1 MGILIAST
9 FSIHWVLWF
18 TVWVTVVFILLFLIH
33 YGRQLIQLRQSIG
46 IAIILVFFA
55 SGGLGYTFRMPDSQ
69 RKHFSRYFL
78 YDDEI
83 AVKVIDID
91 KDTTGYRKMI
101 VGVEAVVNKQKTIPT
116 VGELLCYISSSDVET
131 GDQLLLHPRILS
143 IKNKNNPGEFDA
155 VSYWKT
161 QGIRHMSF
169 IRPEQVQVLQRGGFA
184 DQFWMRIRGYLRGV
198 IVDYLSP
205 ENLGVAEALVLGD
218 KSGLSSE
225 TRAQFANA
233 GAMHVLAVSGM
244 HVGILLGF
252 LRFLFYRISFMRRR
266 SLFIWFSLIIIWCFA
281 FVTGLSSSVFR
292 ATLMFTVL
300 SIGQLRGYSFFSL
313 NALFVSA
320 LIILF
325 IDPIELF
332 NIGFQLSFLA
342 MLGIS
347 FFFGPLRN
355 LLKSQSKIVNYFWD
369 GLTVGVAAQIGT
381 LPISLYYFN
390 QFPNYFLLTNLG
402 LLVLAGASLIAVLL
416 LLSFFWLPYLND
428 LLGILADFVFTVL
441 NAFISFINELPGT
454 ITDGFTPSVIWV
466 CAVYAGIIAVIH
478 FWNKRLLNGFRYS
491 LLFLIVCVAFL
502 TVRRYQNSMSKE
514 IIFFNHDQKIVLLKE
529 PQKVVCLYDAKID
542 TSQIYFYAEGY
553 GKRKGVETIYLSVE
567 TNTDTKVENELQLS
581 ARNNE
586 WIIDYYGEKLRF
598 GDVRSGRKQNEG
610 IQLLAEERN
619 QQFTTE
625 HGAVVLHPFLD
636 D

>member
-1 MGILIAST
+1 M
-9 FSIHWVLWF
+9 
-18 TVWVTVVFILLFLIH
+18 
-33 YGRQLIQLRQSIG
+33 RQSIG

-55 SGGLGYTFRMPDSQ
+55 SGGLGYSFRMPDAQ
-69 RKHFSRYFL
+69 RKHFSRHFL

-101 VGVEAVVNKQKTIPT
+101 VHVEAVLSKQKTIPT
-116 VGELLCYISSSDVET
+116 VGKLLCYISSSDVET
-131 GDQLLLHPRILS
+131 GDQLLLHPKISS
-143 IKNKNNPGEFDA
+143 IENKNNPGEFDA
-155 VSYWKT
+155 VSYWRS
-161 QGIRHMSF
+161 QGIGHISF
-169 IRPEQVQVLQRGGFA
+169 IRPDQFEVLHHGSFA

-205 ENLGVAEALVLGD
+205 ENIGVAEALVLGD

-252 LRFLFYRISFMRRR
+252 LRFVFYRIPWMRKRG
-266 SLFIWFSLIIIWCFA
+266 LFVWFSLIIVWCFA

-325 IDPIELF
+325 IEPRELYS
-332 NIGFQLSFLA
+332 IGFQLSFLA

-402 LLVLAGASLIAVLL
+402 LLVLAGASLIAALL
-416 LLSFFWLPYLND
+416 LLSFFWIPYLND

-454 ITDGFTPSVIWV
+454 ITNGFTPSVIWV
-466 CAVYAGIIAVIH
+466 CATYAGIISVIY
-478 FWNKRLLNGFRYS
+478 FWNKRALNGFRFT
-491 LLFLIVCVAFL
+491 LLFLIVCVVFL
-502 TVRRYQNSMSKE
+502 TIKRYENSMSRE
-514 IIFFNHDQKIVLLKE
+514 IVFFNNTHKIVLFKE
-529 PQKVVCLYDAKID
+529 PQKVVCFYDEEID
-542 TSQIYFYAEGY
+542 TSQIYFYTQAY
-553 GKRKGVETIYLSVE
+553 GKRKGVETIHLPVQKGMES
-567 TNTDTKVENELQLS
+567 NVENYFQLS
-581 ARNNE
+581 ATKNE
-586 WIIDYYGEKLRF
+586 WIIDYYGEKLIFRNVQRGSRRDGGF
-598 GDVRSGRKQNEG
+598 E
-610 IQLLAEERN
+610 LMAEERN
-619 QQFTTE
+619 HELTTVD
-625 HGAVVLHPFLD
+625 GAIVLHPRLK
-636 D
+636 

>member
-1 MGILIAST
+1 
-9 FSIHWVLWF
+9 
-18 TVWVTVVFILLFLIH
+18 
-33 YGRQLIQLRQSIG
+33 
-46 IAIILVFFA
+46 
-55 SGGLGYTFRMPDSQ
+55 MPDAQ

-83 AVKVIDID
+83 VAKVIDID
-91 KDTTGYRKMI
+91 KDTSGYRKMI
-101 VGVEAVVNKQKTIPT
+101 VHVEAVVSKQKTIPT
-116 VGELLCYISSSDVET
+116 VGKLLCYISSSEVET
-131 GDQLLLHPRILS
+131 GDQLLLHPIIS
-143 IKNKNNPGEFDA
+143 AIENKNNPGEFNA
-155 VSYWKT
+155 ESYWKS
-161 QGIRHMSF
+161 QGMRHVSF
-169 IRPEQVQVLQRGGFA
+169 IRRDQFEILNRGSFA

-198 IVDYLSP
+198 IVDYLYP
-205 ENLGVAEALVLGD
+205 ENIGVAEALVLGD

-252 LRFLFYRISFMRRR
+252 LRFVFYRIRWMRRR
-266 SLFIWFSLIIIWCFA
+266 SLFVWFSLIIVWCFA

-325 IDPIELF
+325 IDPRELYS
-332 NIGFQLSFLA
+332 IGFQLSFLA

-347 FFFGPLRN
+347 FFFGPLRD
-355 LLKSQSKIVNYFWD
+355 LLKSKSKIVNYFWD

-416 LLSFFWLPYLND
+416 LLTFFWLPYLND
-428 LLGILADFVFTVL
+428 LLGMLADFVFTAL

-454 ITDGFTPSVIWV
+454 ITNGFTPSVIWV
-466 CAVYAGIIAVIH
+466 CAAYAGIIAVIH
-478 FWNKRLLNGFRYS
+478 FWNKRVFNGFRFS
-491 LLFLIVCVAFL
+491 LLFLIVCVVFL
-502 TVRRYQNSMSKE
+502 TIQRYENSMSRE
-514 IIFFNHDQKIVLLKE
+514 IIFYNNNHKIVLLKE
-529 PQKVVCLYDAKID
+529 PQKVVCLYDNQID
-542 TSQIYFYAEGY
+542 SSQISFYAEGY
-553 GKRKGVETIYLSVE
+553 GKRNGVETFYLPIQKDVE
-567 TNTDTKVENELQLS
+567 VDVGDQLKLS
-581 ARNNE
+581 TSKNE

-598 GDVRSGRKQNEG
+598 GKNQNGGKREEG
-610 IQLLAEERN
+610 LQLLVEEGE
-619 QQFTTE
+619 QKFSTFK
-625 HGAVVLHPFLD
+625 GAVTLYPFSN
-636 D
+636 